1 MELKIFTNIKELEKL
16 IAKYPQAAH
25 DAQVSRVTEA
35 SEFMEGEIKDL
46 APVGAGPKHLRDTIF
61 QKVNV
66 FGQNVQGIVG
76 TPAKYGEAV
85 ELGTR
90 PHFPPVAPILF
101 WVKKQL
107 GLTGKEAV
115 SVAHAI
121 VRKIGKKGTNAT
133 PFFLYAVTRNEAK
146 VIRILEQI
154 PADIIKQV
162 QGN

>member
-1 MELKIFTNIKELEKL
+1 MELKISTNIKELERL

-35 SEFMEGEIKDL
+35 SLFMEGVIKQDT
-46 APVGAGPKHLRDTIF
+46 PVGAGPIHLRDTIF
-61 QKVNV
+61 QKVQAYGESV
-66 FGQNVQGIVG
+66 LGTVA
-76 TPAKYGEAV
+76 TPAKYGEPV

-90 PHFPPVAPILF
+90 PHFPPVKPLQY
-101 WVKKQL
+101 WVEKRL
-107 GLTGKEAV
+107 GLSGKEAKA
-115 SVAHAI
+115 VAFLIARAI
-121 VRKIGKKGTNAT
+121 SRRGTDPRKMFTGNVEKH
-133 PFFLYAVTRNEAK
+133 EAK